1 MLIAEQLMLLCI
13 DPVSGKFEVSRSHA
27 DIDELA
33 AAAIILDLYEQCRL
47 RYQGGHIVIEALLP
61 TTQPQLA
68 AAEQVLVGQVNGLTV
83 IAAIELLVARLDPI
97 STHLL
102 ESLFRRDV
110 LHQVR
115 ESWWPWSRKHF
126 PLRSI
131 QARNEASAKLQIA
144 ATSRTNTVRELG
156 LLILTDL
163 AGMMAESLSGN
174 AHEAAA
180 QKLLHLPDQAMDDR
194 NGHEL
199 LVHIRQYL
207 TP

>member
-1 MLIAEQLMLLCI
+1 MLIAEQLMLLCV
-13 DPVSGKFEVSRSHA
+13 DPISGKFDASRSHA

-68 AAEQVLVGQVNGLTV
+68 AAEQVLAGQVNGLTV
-83 IAAIELLVARLDPI
+83 AAAIDLLVARLDPI

-115 ESWWPWSRKHF
+115 ESWWPWSKQHF
-126 PLRSI
+126 PLRSM
-131 QARNEASAKLQIA
+131 QARNEASARLHFA
-144 ATSRTNTVRELG
+144 ATSRSNTVRELG

-174 AHEAAA
+174 THESAA
-180 QKLLHLPDQAMDDR
+180 QKLLHLPNERMDDKS
-194 NGHEL
+194 GHEL
-199 LVHIRQYL
+199 LVQIREYL
-207 TP
+207 TH